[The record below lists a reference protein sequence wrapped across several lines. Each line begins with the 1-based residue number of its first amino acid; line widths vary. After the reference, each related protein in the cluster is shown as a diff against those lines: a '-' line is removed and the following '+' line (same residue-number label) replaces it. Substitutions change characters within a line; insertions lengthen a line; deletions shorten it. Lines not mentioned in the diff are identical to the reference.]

1 MQGLE
6 GYSGISIWKEQLI
19 SDMVVVLLL
28 GLLIMF
34 AIVFRSNYRLFDK
47 MVRDVVHAKDRL
59 SLFEEV
65 GGNETVFRSF
75 MIFQSLFLCS
85 LALFLFS
92 RNQRYI
98 DNYSG
103 VGANLVVIGA
113 LFALLLAYYV
123 FKRIMYATIGSI
135 FTRPDRYRNW
145 RTGYTA
151 ATAMW
156 GALLYIPVLWISF
169 ITGYEKAAVI
179 MFVILF
185 AAWRLLI
192 VYKSIRIFNLKSIG
206 ILYILLY
213 LCAQE
218 ILPLFFLYEGL
229 KYLYNF
235 IDELVLWY

>member
-1 MQGLE
+1 MQGFE
-6 GYSGISIWKEQLI
+6 GYSGVRLWDGQLI
-19 SDMVVVLLL
+19 NDLIFVLLS

-34 AIVFRSNYRLFDK
+34 AIVFRTNYRLFDK
-47 MVRDVVHAKDRL
+47 MVRDVIHAKDRL

-92 RNQRYI
+92 RHKHYI
-98 DNYSG
+98 DDYSS
-103 VGANLVVIGA
+103 VTTNLIVIGSLLGL
-113 LFALLLAYYV
+113 LFAFYL
-123 FKRIMYATIGSI
+123 FKQIMYATIGSI
-135 FTRPDRYRNW
+135 FTKPDRYRNW
-145 RTGYTA
+145 RKGYTA

-169 ITGYEKAAVI
+169 ITGYEKAATI

-229 KYLYNF
+229 NYLYNF
-235 IDELVLWY
+235 IDELALWY